1 MTKKGLLRMII
12 AAFNDAMNLGIGRG
26 ETIVNSDQK
35 HQIEKL
41 AERDDPEKL
50 AEKIAN
56 IYQKGRWVESN
67 VNEKLIFEELL
78 LNHADSGIITASIV

>member
-1 MTKKGLLRMII
+1 MIT
-12 AAFNDAMNLGIGRG
+12 AAFNDAMQLGTGRDQN
-26 ETIVNSDQK
+26 IVNSDQK
-35 HQIEKL
+35 QQIEKL
-41 AERDDPEKL
+41 AERNDPEKL

-56 IYQKGRWVESN
+56 IYQKARWVESN

>member
-1 MTKKGLLRMII
+1 MIT
-12 AAFNDAMNLGIGRG
+12 AAFNDAMQLGIGRDQ
-26 ETIVNSDQK
+26 TIVNSDQK

-41 AERDDPEKL
+41 AERDDSEKL

-78 LNHADSGIITASIV
+78 LNHADSGIIAASIV